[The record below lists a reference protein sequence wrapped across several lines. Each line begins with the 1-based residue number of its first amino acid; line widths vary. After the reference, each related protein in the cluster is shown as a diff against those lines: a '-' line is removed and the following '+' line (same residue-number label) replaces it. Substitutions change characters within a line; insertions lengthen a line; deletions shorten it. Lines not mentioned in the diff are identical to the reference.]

1 VGLDRPFEERQEGV
15 AVAAGLALTDG
26 NQSGPWLTC
35 GVSVLGSTV

>member
-1 VGLDRPFEERQEGV
+1 MRLRFSLLPR
-15 AVAAGLALTDG
+15 G